1 MLQIFCGHTCNSK
14 TSKSIMVKIEHD
26 DYFAKYKH
34 HIYSQTCLMG
44 TSKGTVEY
52 GHIRHVYYR
61 LNWYEMQCEG
71 K

>member
-1 MLQIFCGHTCNSK
+1 MI
-14 TSKSIMVKIEHD
+14 KIEHD

-34 HIYSQTCLMG
+34 HIYSQTCLMWP
-44 TSKGTVEY
+44 SKGTVEY
-52 GHIRHVYYR
+52 GHIRQVYYR